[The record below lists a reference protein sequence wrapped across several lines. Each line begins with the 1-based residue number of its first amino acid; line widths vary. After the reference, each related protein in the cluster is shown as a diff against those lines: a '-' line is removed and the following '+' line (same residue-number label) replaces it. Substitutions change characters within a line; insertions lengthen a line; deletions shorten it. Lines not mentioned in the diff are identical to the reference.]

1 VSAGGGFV
9 IIPGMSSRAFRAVL
23 AGMAVACAPAV
34 ALADIPPDPDSPDA
48 HCSLAEQC
56 PGGEFCDYAFM
67 PGQPEAEWKHVGAD
81 CRTAVAAKGLQRRC
95 RDGGNY
101 SGQELFC
108 PPGATGSWSP
118 DGKTTPPAPANGT
131 SEPAKPVAA
140 ASEPAKP
147 AAAASEAAKPGTSS
161 CALGSAGTGVGW
173 LVLAFALRR
182 RRRR

>member
-1 VSAGGGFV
+1 
-9 IIPGMSSRAFRAVL
+9 MSSRAYRVVL
-23 AGMAVACAPAV
+23 AGMAVACMPAV

-108 PPGATGSWSP
+108 PPGAKGSWSA
-118 DGKTTPPAPANGT
+118 DGKAAPPAPTPAPANGT

-140 ASEPAKP
+140 ASEPTRPAAGASEPAKP
-147 AAAASEAAKPGTSS
+147 ATSS
-161 CALGSAGTGVGW
+161 CALGGAGTGVGW

-182 RRRR
+182 RRR

>member
-1 VSAGGGFV
+1 
-9 IIPGMSSRAFRAVL
+9 MSSRAFRAVL
-23 AGMAVACAPAV
+23 AGMAVACVPAV

-108 PPGATGSWSP
+108 PPGAKGSWSA
-118 DGKTTPPAPANGT
+118 DGKAAPPAPTPRPRTARA
-131 SEPAKPVAA
+131 SRRSPRPRRASRRSPRPRRASRRSPRPARARW
-140 ASEPAKP
+140 
-147 AAAASEAAKPGTSS
+147 EARGP
-161 CALGSAGTGVGW
+161 GSAG
-173 LVLAFALRR
+173 
-182 RRRR
+182 

>member
-1 VSAGGGFV
+1 
-9 IIPGMSSRAFRAVL
+9 MSSRAFRAVL
-23 AGMAVACAPAV
+23 AGMAIACVPAV

-56 PGGEFCDYAFM
+56 PGGEFCDYAFR

-108 PPGATGSWSP
+108 PPGAKGSWSA
-118 DGKTTPPAPANGT
+118 DGKTAPPAPANGT
-131 SEPAKPVAA
+131 SEPAKPATSEAA
-140 ASEPAKP
+140 KPAAGASEPAKP
-147 AAAASEAAKPGTSS
+147 AASS
-161 CALGSAGTGVGW
+161 CALGGAGMGVGW
-173 LVLAFALRR
+173 LVLAFVLRR
-182 RRRR
+182 RRR